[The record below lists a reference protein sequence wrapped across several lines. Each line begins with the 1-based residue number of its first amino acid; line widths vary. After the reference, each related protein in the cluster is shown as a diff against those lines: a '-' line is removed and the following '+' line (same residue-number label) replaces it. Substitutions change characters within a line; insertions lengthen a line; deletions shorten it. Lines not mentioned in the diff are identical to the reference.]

1 MADTVTLFIGNLA
14 YDVSEADIRAAFA
27 RFADALSVRL
37 VTDRGGRPKGFAFV
51 ELPRGAADAAME
63 GLRGTQLRGRTM
75 DIAPA
80 TPQSRGDHGGRG
92 RRRRF

>member
-14 YDVSEADIRAAFA
+14 YEVTEVDLRTVFA
-27 RFADALSVRL
+27 EFADTVSVRL

-51 ELPRGAADAAME
+51 ELPRAAAEAAQE
-63 GLRGTQLRGRTM
+63 QLRGRQLRGRTM

-80 TPQSRGDHGGRG
+80 APQGRGGGGRG
-92 RRRRF
+92 KRRRF